1 MGQKV
6 HPYIL
11 RIGFGKDW
19 QSRWFSEK
27 KKDYAQFLDE
37 DLKIRKI
44 TKNFYNLGS
53 IATLVIERVSSTLI
67 RIRIRTSR
75 PGVIIGRGGKDIERL
90 KSEIMDL
97 VKKEVIIDVEEVIEP
112 ATEAQ
117 LVAELIAFQILK
129 RVNFRRAMK
138 KAIQQAVNLGCEGI
152 KVRASGR
159 LGGAEIARSES
170 YKHGKIPLQTFRA
183 DIDYGFIVAKTTY
196 GTIGVKAWV
205 YKGIKYIGSYLIK
218 EERAAGRR

>member
-27 KKDYAQFLDE
+27 KKDYAEFLDE
-37 DLKIRKI
+37 DLKIRK
-44 TKNFYNLGS
+44 TMKDFYSLGS
-53 IATLVIERVSSTLI
+53 IATLVIERVSPTLI

-90 KSEIMDL
+90 KSELMNL
-97 VKKEVIIDVEEVIEP
+97 VKKEIIIDVEEVLEP

-117 LVAELIAFQILK
+117 LVAELISFQILK

-152 KVRASGR
+152 KVRVSGR
-159 LGGAEIARSES
+159 LGGVEIARSES
-170 YKHGKIPLQTFRA
+170 YKYGKIPLQTFRA
-183 DIDYGFIVAKTTY
+183 DIDYGFSVAKTTY

-218 EERAAGRR
+218 EEKSPGRR